1 MAEKCLNKQNLEIE
15 RKGSLQSSVSFN
27 SQRSTRSHFSCNGLI
42 LPVNRECFYVT
53 GTLSF
58 ISLVSGFIFSKQEL
72 GKETDAGAKNRFL
85 IIFANNNRLTNEN
98 QETESLI
105 DKPMIRNSLICKLIN
120 VQASMKENN
129 EKKILDEDEI
139 SKLIKAF
146 PKDIAA
152 LDKRSVLAKVNSQ
165 GSGT

>member
-1 MAEKCLNKQNLEIE
+1 MIW
-15 RKGSLQSSVSFN
+15 N
-27 SQRSTRSHFSCNGLI
+27 SI
-42 LPVNRECFYVT
+42 
-53 GTLSF
+53 
-58 ISLVSGFIFSKQEL
+58 
-72 GKETDAGAKNRFL
+72 
-85 IIFANNNRLTNEN
+85 
-98 QETESLI
+98 
-105 DKPMIRNSLICKLIN
+105 ICKLIN
-120 VQASMKENN
+120 VQANRKDNN